1 MTTTDATGTPS
12 ARAGG
17 AGTAPAGG
25 RLMQGSE
32 AVAEAAVAAG
42 CRFFAGYP
50 MLPFTELLEHM
61 SRRLPEVGG
70 TCMNAESEIEG
81 VNMVLGAAAAG
92 ARAGTGSC
100 GQGIAL
106 MQEAIA
112 EAALNEVPFVV
123 FNMARGQQD
132 YFQCTRG
139 GGWGDYRTIT
149 LAPRD
154 VVEAVE
160 HTQLLFH
167 LADRYRSP
175 VVMYGDYLVAHT
187 FMSVDVTRRD
197 HGPLPPKDWALDG
210 SRGGTGRA
218 RQIWTWRIGKADDPG
233 VGPDRHWRAVGEKFA
248 DIARTEARHEAAHAD
263 DAEHLV
269 VSFGSSSPFVDHVVE
284 ELRADGLRVG
294 SFRPVTLWP
303 FPEDALAEIVGSGP
317 CRQVLTFEVNAGQ
330 MIDDVRLSVG
340 RGTPVVPIGGVSVD
354 DSGMRQG
361 PLLTVEAI
369 RARVLAAVEAAGA
382 GRRSGG

>member
-1 MTTTDATGTPS
+1 M
-12 ARAGG
+12 
-17 AGTAPAGG
+17 PAG
-25 RLMQGSE
+25 LMQGSE

-50 MLPFTELLEHM
+50 MLPFTELLENM
-61 SRRLPEVGG
+61 ARRLPEVGG

-132 YFQCTRG
+132 YYQCTRG

-149 LAPRD
+149 LAPKD

-167 LADRYRSP
+167 LADQYRSP

-187 FMSVDVTRRD
+187 FMSVDVAPRD
-197 HGPLPPKDWALDG
+197 YGPLPAKDWALDG
-210 SRGGTGRA
+210 SMGGTGKS
-218 RQIWTWRIGKADDPG
+218 RQIWTWRMGKADNPG

-248 DIARTEARHEAAHAD
+248 DAARTEMRHESHRAE
-263 DAEHLV
+263 DAEVLV
-269 VSFGSSSPFVDHVVE
+269 VSFGSTAPFVDHVVD
-284 ELRADGLRVG
+284 ELREDGLRVG
-294 SFRPVTLWP
+294 SFRPITLWP
-303 FPEDALAEIVGSGP
+303 FPEDALADLVELSG
-317 CRQVLTFEVNAGQ
+317 CRQVLVYEINAGQ

-340 RGTPVVPIGGVSVD
+340 RGTPVRAIGGVSVD

-361 PLLTVEAI
+361 DLLTVEAI
-369 RARVLAAVEAAGA
+369 RARVLAAFQE
-382 GRRSGG
+382 GR

>member
-1 MTTTDATGTPS
+1 MTTTGATG
-12 ARAGG
+12 
-17 AGTAPAGG
+17 
-25 RLMQGSE
+25 LMQGSE
-32 AVAEAAVAAG
+32 AITEAAVAAG

-149 LAPRD
+149 LAPKD

-167 LADRYRSP
+167 LADAYRSP

-187 FMSVDVTRRD
+187 YMSVDVGERD
-197 HGPLPPKDWALDG
+197 YGPLPPKDWALDG
-210 SRGGTGRA
+210 TLGGTGKS
-218 RQIWTWRIGKADDPG
+218 RQIWTWRMGKATDPG

-248 DIARTEARHEAAHAD
+248 DAARTEARWESLHAE
-263 DAEHLV
+263 DAETLV
-269 VSFGSSSPFVDHVVE
+269 VSFGSTAPFVDHVVD
-284 ELRADGLRVG
+284 ELRDDGHRVG

-303 FPEDALAEIVGSGP
+303 FPEDALAAAAEGAK
-317 CRQVLTFEVNAGQ
+317 QVLVYEINAGQ

-340 RGTPVVPIGGVSVD
+340 RQMPVRGIGGVSVD

-361 PLLTVEAI
+361 DLLTVEAI
-369 RARVLAAVEAAGA
+369 RERVLHALQEAPT
-382 GRRSGG
+382 

>member
-1 MTTTDATGTPS
+1 VTATTTAT
-12 ARAGG
+12 AG
-17 AGTAPAGG
+17 
-25 RLMQGSE
+25 LMQGSE
-32 AVAEAAVAAG
+32 AVTEAAVAAG

-149 LAPRD
+149 LAPKD

-167 LADRYRSP
+167 LADKYRSP
-175 VVMYGDYLVAHT
+175 AVMYGDYLVAHT
-187 FMSVDVTRRD
+187 YMSVDVGVRD
-197 HGPLPPKDWALDG
+197 HGELPAKDWALDG
-210 SRGGTGRA
+210 SLGGTGRS
-218 RQIWTWRIGKADDPG
+218 RQIWTWRMGKATDPG
-233 VGPDRHWRAVGEKFA
+233 VGPDVHWRAVGEKF
-248 DIARTEARHEAAHAD
+248 DEIARTEARWESHRAD
-263 DAEHLV
+263 DAEALV
-269 VSFGSSSPFVDHVVE
+269 VSFGSTAPFVDHVVD
-284 ELRADGLRVG
+284 ELREDGHRVG

-303 FPEDALAEIVGSGP
+303 FPEDALADTVEAAG
-317 CRQVLTFEVNAGQ
+317 CRQVLVYEINAGQ

-340 RGTPVVPIGGVSVD
+340 RQMPVRGIGGVSVD

-361 PLLTVEAI
+361 DLLTVEAI
-369 RARVLAAVEAAGA
+369 RERV
-382 GRRSGG
+382 RRALQEG